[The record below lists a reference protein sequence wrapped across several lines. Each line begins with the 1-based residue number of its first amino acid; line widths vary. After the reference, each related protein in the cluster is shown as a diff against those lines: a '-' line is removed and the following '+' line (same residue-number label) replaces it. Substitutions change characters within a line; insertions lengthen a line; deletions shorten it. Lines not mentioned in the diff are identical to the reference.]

1 MADFERKVREI
12 LKEYGCSFVRHGK
25 GDHDIWHSPIT
36 GKRFPIPRHNAKEVT
51 LGTLKDIARK
61 SGVEL

>member
-1 MADFERKVREI
+1 M
-12 LKEYGCSFVRHGK
+12 VRHGAN
-25 GDHDIWHSPIT
+25 HDIWHSPIT
-36 GKRFPIPRHNAKEVT
+36 GNRFPIPRHIAKEMA